1 MTGVII
7 LAAGSSSRL
16 GTAKQNLVYQGQ
28 TLLQRAIETALV
40 SICQPVIVVLGAN
53 ENVIRPTIEEMPV
66 NIISN
71 ADWQEGMSS
80 SIRLGI
86 KEIQKTEPNIASVI
100 LMLCDQ
106 PFVDFSI
113 LNVLVKTQTNNGRD
127 IAACAYNDTIGAP
140 VLFDV
145 VYFEDLLLLK
155 GQEGA
160 KKLLVKYSDKVVS
173 IPFPLGSVDIDTIE
187 DYEKIRASPKSSPKE
202 RT

>member
-40 SICQPVIVVLGAN
+40 SVCQPVIVVLGAN

-106 PFVDFSI
+106 PFIDFSI

-187 DYEKIRASPKSSPKE
+187 DYEKIRASPKSSPEE